1 MVITILCRLLGNIIL
16 HVVVICKGRGLR
28 TLTTVCLLS
37 LQVCSSSCVPR
48 YKVFLGLCTVFFRL
62 LYDLRGVLILGN
74 CLFKKICDFHYN
86 WIIPQNWCTHLHIHW
101 QKVVFAKLLIHGK
114 HWANC
119 FTYKWFYLILQVPCG
134 IEISIPIAHVRKLRT
149 RTVLYGIPVYAEALS
164 NLHLL
169 VSHLRNLFWQ
179 MILILLVLIAFIC
192 LFVNWLK

>member
-1 MVITILCRLLGNIIL
+1 MYSFLPTPLWFAG
-16 HVVVICKGRGLR
+16 
-28 TLTTVCLLS
+28 
-37 LQVCSSSCVPR
+37 SSH
-48 YKVFLGLCTVFFRL
+48 FRKL
-62 LYDLRGVLILGN
+62 P
-74 CLFKKICDFHYN
+74 FKKICDFHYN